1 MPQGTDR
8 EGGRHQGYSR
18 DEYSDTHLH
27 FRHTVATVESTVF
40 HHRPLRLRLCCAL
53 WPRRCYGPTLGKK
66 ASLFKSE
73 RSGVRVEERDVRILI
88 LRVLCREARVDM
100 AVSPPPS
107 SPPIYTVSGAEA
119 VVAVQTVSPRR
130 SRSSHPDLRPW

>member
-107 SPPIYTVSGAEA
+107 PSAPAAHRT
-119 VVAVQTVSPRR
+119 VQTVSPRR